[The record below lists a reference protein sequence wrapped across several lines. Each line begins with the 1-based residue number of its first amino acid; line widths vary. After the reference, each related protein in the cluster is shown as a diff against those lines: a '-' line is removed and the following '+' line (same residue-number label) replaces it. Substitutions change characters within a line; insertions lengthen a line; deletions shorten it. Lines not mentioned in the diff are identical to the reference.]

1 MKSFDPDKKDDQTYC
16 VFSKRILVF
25 GLVYLYIAA
34 VFLTIQI
41 IYFTSMDKYT
51 KLAFQ
56 KLDCGQ
62 DDDVKLN
69 QLLTKWKYL
78 TEL

>member
-1 MKSFDPDKKDDQTYC
+1 MKSFDLDKKDDQTYC

-25 GLVYLYIAA
+25 GIVYLYIAA

-41 IYFTSMDKYT
+41 IYFSSMNKYT